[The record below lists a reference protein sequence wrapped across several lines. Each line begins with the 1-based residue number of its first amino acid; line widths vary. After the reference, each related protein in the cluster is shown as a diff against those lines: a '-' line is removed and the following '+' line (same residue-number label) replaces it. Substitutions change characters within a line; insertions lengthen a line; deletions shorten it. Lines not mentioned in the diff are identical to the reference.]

1 MASSNKDDKDLEDFL
16 QAHPELKKLQ
26 YQEEEDVEFVDCDED
41 DGFEDDGFDDCPA
54 WLEIPPGILF
64 QCESLVTTKWL
75 ERYYCFR
82 PPFSKFCSFS
92 VRLAVKCKW
101 VTAFPPKGRT

>member
-1 MASSNKDDKDLEDFL
+1 MSRPTTAIATEEVLDMDLLENTS
-16 QAHPELKKLQ
+16 
-26 YQEEEDVEFVDCDED
+26 DED

-75 ERYYCFR
+75 ERYYCLR

-92 VRLAVKCKW
+92 VRLAAKCKW